1 MSMPMSQDG
10 VQPGD
15 VREPAALL
23 AIGPEAKARVRIL
36 VVDDEHTLRESC
48 AAVLRHEGYD
58 VTVCSRGQD
67 ALELL
72 KRRAFDVLLVDLY
85 MSQVDG
91 LALLRAALG
100 TNHDTIVI
108 VMTGNPSVESSVEAL
123 RQGAFDYLP
132 KPFSAS
138 HLQVLIGRAVH
149 TLLVARETREQQD
162 TLDRAQGQTDK
173 LTLLGTPPAFRRA
186 IELARKVAPTDAS
199 VFITGESGSGKE
211 MIAQFIHH
219 HSRRSSRPFVAV
231 NCAALPEGLLE
242 SEMFGHRK
250 GAFTGAV
257 RDKPGLLEAAHGGAL
272 FLDEL
277 IEMPKPIQAKL
288 LRVIQDGIVRRVGSE
303 MTDAVVNVRF
313 IAATNSDPEA
323 ALKAGDLRE
332 DLYYRL
338 RVVPIHVP
346 PLRERPEDIPLLAD
360 YFLSTYWVRH
370 RNKGAP
376 FPRLAAAAIRALS
389 VHPWRGNVRELQ
401 NVIEHVAVITEPG
414 VEIQPEDL
422 HLVADQEPAVDANP
436 ASLVSTLLKESYHAA
451 RDRVIAQ
458 FERQYLT
465 WLVNRVGGN
474 MSKAARIA
482 GVDRTTLYRLMG
494 RHGLQRSPST
504 GWVIERE
511 PTAQEA
517 VGELARGGDRLADKA
532 PRLFSIVEVF
542 GSVRDMVQPVAEE
555 KGLALR
561 LQPARPDWR
570 LGHARALSRVL
581 LNLVT
586 NALKFTD
593 RGFVELTARALDDA
607 CVEFS
612 VRDTGPGLDPA
623 MRRALDPPLP
633 RHHARPRP
641 RLPRLPLR

>member
-1 MSMPMSQDG
+1 MAMPLAQNGAS
-10 VQPGD
+10 
-15 VREPAALL
+15 RPAARDDAKDVADLL
-23 AIGPEAKARVRIL
+23 SIGPDAKARIRIL

-58 VTVCSRGQD
+58 VTVSSRGQE

-72 KRRAFDVLLVDLY
+72 KRRAFDIVLADLY

-91 LALLRAALG
+91 LTLLRAALT

-149 TLLVARETREQQD
+149 TLVVARETRDQQEE
-162 TLDRAQGQTDK
+162 LERRHAHSDK
-173 LTLLGTPPAFRRA
+173 ITLLGTAPAFRRA

-219 HSRRSSRPFVAV
+219 HSRRSSRPFIAV

-257 RDKPGLLEAAHGGAL
+257 RDKPGLLEAAHGGTL

-277 IEMPKPIQAKL
+277 VEMSKPIQAKL
-288 LRVIQDGIVRRVGSE
+288 LRVIQDGVLRRVGSE
-303 MTDAVVNVRF
+303 TNDAVVNVRF
-313 IAATNSDPEA
+313 IAATNSDPDA
-323 ALKAGDLRE
+323 AVKASNLRE

-346 PLRERPEDIPLLAD
+346 PLRERPEDIPLLAE
-360 YFLSTYWVRH
+360 YFLSTYWIRH

-376 FPRLAAAAIRALS
+376 FPKLTDTAIRALCA
-389 VHPWRGNVRELQ
+389 HAWPGNVRELQ
-401 NVIEHVAVITEPG
+401 NAIEHIAVVAEPG
-414 VEIQPEDL
+414 TELRPEDL
-422 HLVADQEPAVDANP
+422 LLAGEAESPAAANP
-436 ASLVSTLLKESYHAA
+436 ASLISTLLEESYHAA

-465 WLVNRVGGN
+465 WLVNRAGGN

-482 GVDRTTLYRLMG
+482 GVDRTTLYRLME

-511 PTAQEA
+511 PVAAET
-517 VGELARGGDRLADKA
+517 
-532 PRLFSIVEVF
+532 
-542 GSVRDMVQPVAEE
+542 SVQA
-555 KGLALR
+555 
-561 LQPARPDWR
+561 
-570 LGHARALSRVL
+570 
-581 LNLVT
+581 
-586 NALKFTD
+586 
-593 RGFVELTARALDDA
+593 DDA
-607 CVEFS
+607 SEPTPVS
-612 VRDTGPGLDPA
+612 PKGVTA
-623 MRRALDPPLP
+623 
-633 RHHARPRP
+633 
-641 RLPRLPLR
+641 

>member
-1 MSMPMSQDG
+1 MSMPMTQGG

-58 VTVCSRGQD
+58 VTVCSRGQE

-162 TLDRAQGQTDK
+162 TLDRAQVQTDK
-173 LTLLGTPPAFRRA
+173 LTLLGTAPAFRRA

-211 MIAQFIHH
+211 LIAQFIHH
-219 HSRRSSRPFVAV
+219 NSRRSSRPFIAI

-257 RDKPGLLEAAHGGAL
+257 RDKPGLLEAAHGGTL

-277 IEMPKPIQAKL
+277 AEMPKSIQAKL
-288 LRVIQDGIVRRVGSE
+288 LRVIQDGVVRRVGSE
-303 MTDAVVNVRF
+303 TTDAVVNVRF
-313 IAATNSDPEA
+313 IAATNGDPEGA
-323 ALKAGDLRE
+323 VKAGDMRE

-338 RVVPIHVP
+338 RVVPINVP
-346 PLRERPEDIPLLAD
+346 ALRERPEDIP
-360 YFLSTYWVRH
+360 
-370 RNKGAP
+370 
-376 FPRLAAAAIRALS
+376 RLTDAALRALCGYA
-389 VHPWRGNVRELQ
+389 WRGNVRELQ
-401 NVIEHVAVITEPG
+401 NVIEHVAVVVEPG
-414 VEIQPEDL
+414 AEIRPEDL
-422 HLVADQEPAVDANP
+422 HLTGDAGTADTGANP
-436 ASLVSTLLKESYHAA
+436 ASLISTLLEESYHAA

-465 WLVNRVGGN
+465 WLVNRASGN

-482 GVDRTTLYRLMG
+482 GVDRTTLYRLME
-494 RHGLQRSPST
+494 RHGLQRSPT
-504 GWVIERE
+504 AGWVVERE
-511 PTAQEA
+511 PGVAA
-517 VGELARGGDRLADKA
+517 GVMDS
-532 PRLFSIVEVF
+532 PVEVEA
-542 GSVRDMVQPVAEE
+542 G
-555 KGLALR
+555 
-561 LQPARPDWR
+561 
-570 LGHARALSRVL
+570 
-581 LNLVT
+581 
-586 NALKFTD
+586 
-593 RGFVELTARALDDA
+593 DA
-607 CVEFS
+607 
-612 VRDTGPGLDPA
+612 GGQA
-623 MRRALDPPLP
+623 A
-633 RHHARPRP
+633 
-641 RLPRLPLR
+641 